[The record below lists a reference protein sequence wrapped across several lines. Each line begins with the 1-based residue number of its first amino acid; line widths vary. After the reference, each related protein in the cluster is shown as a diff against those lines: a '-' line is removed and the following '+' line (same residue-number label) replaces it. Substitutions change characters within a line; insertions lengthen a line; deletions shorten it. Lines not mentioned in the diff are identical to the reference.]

1 MARKRRHG
9 RLGIAI
15 GSSFGG
21 FAILAVGILL
31 GGLSLPKLLSA
42 MAAATGEQVV
52 DRLKDG
58 KPVGE
63 DGLDRARGSLTLAS
77 RYLPSDY
84 RAPRDLALIELLAA
98 RRLEAT
104 DPERP
109 KRLQASI
116 AAGRQSLGNNPAQ
129 PYVWLRLAQ
138 AELLANG
145 IGVEAA
151 LAFTMSLETGPQVID
166 LMQPRVVLGLLL
178 WPVLDE
184 QQQSRVLAQIRGL
197 ARYNTRI
204 LAETVLDRP
213 GLPQVRLALKDEPEL
228 MDGFLKWYLKRR
240 TPGIRRPTR

>member
-1 MARKRRHG
+1 MARKRRLG
-9 RLGIAI
+9 RSGIAI

-52 DRLKDG
+52 DRLKEG
-58 KPVGE
+58 KPVGD
-63 DGLDRARGSLTLAS
+63 DGLDRARGSLTLAA
-77 RYLPSDY
+77 RYLPTDY
-84 RAPRDLALIELLAA
+84 RSPRDLALIELLAA
-98 RRLEAT
+98 RRLEPT
-104 DPERP
+104 DPDRIERL
-109 KRLQASI
+109 KASI
-116 AAGRQSLGNNPAQ
+116 AAGRQSLSNNPAQ
-129 PYVWLRLAQ
+129 PYVWLRLSQ
-138 AELLANG
+138 AELLAHG

-184 QQQSRVLAQIRGL
+184 KQQTRVLAQIRGL
-197 ARYNTRI
+197 ARYNARI

-228 MDGFLKWYLKRR
+228 MDAFLKWYLKRR
-240 TPGIRRPTR
+240 TPGIRMPMR